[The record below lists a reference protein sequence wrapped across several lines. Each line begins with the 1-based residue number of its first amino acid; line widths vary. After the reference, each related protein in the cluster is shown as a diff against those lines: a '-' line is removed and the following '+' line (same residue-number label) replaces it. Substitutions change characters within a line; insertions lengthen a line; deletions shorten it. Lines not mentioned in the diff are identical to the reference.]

1 MFYNMFRPMGVIF
14 RLNLGT
20 YFTSLFLQC
29 CFYHFAIGILHAL
42 QLEYENLLVLSVRIT
57 KGTLWPWTGYMWQV
71 LSVELPPVGCGGG
84 GFSSVCVLLSVAVL
98 VFLPVSRLDFRVYSC
113 V

>member
-1 MFYNMFRPMGVIF
+1 MGVIF

-29 CFYHFAIGILHAL
+29 CFYHFAIGIPHAL
-42 QLEYENLLVLSVRIT
+42 QLEYENLFVLSVRNT
-57 KGTLWPWTGYMWQV
+57 KGTSWLWMGYMWQV
-71 LSVELPPVGCGGG
+71 LSVELPPVGCGRGL
-84 GFSSVCVLLSVAVL
+84 SSVCVLLSVAVL
-98 VFLPVSRLDFRVYSC
+98 VFLLVYRLGFRVYSH